1 MKFRAEDFIRPKRF
15 CLEGDRG
22 RALIIFVSLAM
33 PVFED
38 LLKLKRTLDALK
50 FEYEFSTF
58 VFLTVMV
65 TIFTIGGYDTT

>member
-1 MKFRAEDFIRPKRF
+1 
-15 CLEGDRG
+15 
-22 RALIIFVSLAM
+22 M